1 MTQALTGLKMEN
13 KAGSKQEESNS
24 VDLQKIVLDFFLTTF
39 ANKNKIAKN
48 VNDITNSR
56 QELANILPALYPDKS
71 EMFRVLHT
79 IEGLGRSSFRPD
91 FNNIEKINGYI
102 QKLIETSDK
111 IKNKSLEL
119 EVSMLTLNED
129 QVYSPLFRTNT
140 ALKDAYLIFK
150 NCFDSSNNKVPTEA
164 MSLIKFAIEQTNGL
178 LGNELASPI
187 SKLTNVTESFD
198 RISKERLIFIRSKT
212 KKGAPKDEINAAAI
226 GRLYQFFLKSVPEIS
241 TDYQIESLA
250 NLKLSAE
257 NKRYVSSANMVLLCC
272 MSAGLFY
279 SQDRVDKIIERWM
292 QYV

>member
-13 KAGSKQEESNS
+13 KANSKQEETTS
-24 VDLQKIVLDFFLTTF
+24 VDLQNLVLDFFLTRF
-39 ANKNKIAKN
+39 ANKNKIAKD
-48 VNDITNSR
+48 VNDIIASR
-56 QELANILPALYPDKS
+56 QELANILPALYPNKS

-79 IEGLGRSSFRPD
+79 IEGLGRLSFRPD
-91 FNNIEKINGYI
+91 FNNIKKINGYI
-102 QKLIETSDK
+102 QKLVETSDK

-129 QVYSPLFRTNT
+129 QVYSPLFKTNT

-150 NCFDSSNNKVPTEA
+150 DCFDSSNNELPTEA

-198 RISKERLIFIRSKT
+198 RIARERLIYIKSKT

-226 GRLYQFFLKSVPEIS
+226 SRLYQFFLKSVPEIS
-241 TDYQIESLA
+241 TDYQIDSLV
-250 NLKLSAE
+250 NLKLNAE
-257 NKRYVSSANMVLLCC
+257 NKRYVSSAGVVPRLVEIQKSSGGLC
-272 MSAGLFY
+272 
-279 SQDRVDKIIERWM
+279 
-292 QYV
+292 